1 MATRRARPADPQE
14 PPKEWAPTQAAPDPI
29 LNNPYEEPTRYWSYV
44 GGVPSETPGR
54 RPASYW
60 FKTQKIGTTQE
71 SLFAEEERDELPL
84 VNKLRDDV
92 SNWRRSKHRGASKGT
107 QELFAY
113 WFTQDRH
120 RPLFFC
126 QRESVETIIY
136 LLEIAIPG
144 RLAATGYRKFEVDAE
159 ALAKLLAGS
168 KAFPEL
174 AEKEFYPRLID

>member
-1 MATRRARPADPQE
+1 MPTPRTRPPDQQE
-14 PPKEWAPTQAAPDPI
+14 PPKEWTPTQAAPDPI
-29 LNNPYEEPTRYWSYV
+29 LNNPYEPPSRHWSYV
-44 GGVPSETPGR
+44 GGVPNETPGR

-92 SNWRRSKHRGASKGT
+92 SNWRRSKYRGASKIT

-113 WFTQDRH
+113 WFTQGRH

-126 QRESVETIIY
+126 QREAVETIIY

-159 ALAKLLAGS
+159 ALGKLLAGVS
-168 KAFPEL
+168 AFTELGEKAF
-174 AEKEFYPRLID
+174 